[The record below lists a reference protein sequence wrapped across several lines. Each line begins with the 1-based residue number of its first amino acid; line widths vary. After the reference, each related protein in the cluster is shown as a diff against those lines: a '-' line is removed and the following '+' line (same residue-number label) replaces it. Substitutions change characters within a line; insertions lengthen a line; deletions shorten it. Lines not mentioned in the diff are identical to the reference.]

1 MASTLFENADL
12 PAICFGDRLN
22 GLQLTRMIRSSR
34 GGKMRQ
40 HYKMV
45 RLIAALLLTLAGP
58 TRTPA
63 MAQSYP
69 ERPVTIIVPVGP
81 GAGPDVIAR
90 ILADQLSKLWKQQVL
105 IVNRPG
111 GSGIIGAQ
119 AAIQAA
125 ADGYT
130 LYMPLSSAFVVLPE
144 SKTKLPVD
152 LQNDFAT
159 IGLIG
164 DQPMTYAITPKL
176 GVNSLSEFIAL
187 AKQRPN
193 EILYGASR
201 LSVPHMTGE
210 LLNVRAGIKMGYV
223 PTTGA
228 AKVVQ
233 DIMSGNLH
241 VVVDSIPGMA
251 GALQTGNVKALAVAS
266 DRRLESHPEIP
277 LVSDTLPGVY
287 ARGWFV
293 LVAPAKTPE
302 AIVRKLGEDLRA
314 ALTDT
319 DLRRRFEIVGTFPRP
334 SSIEQTRAFIKTEQ
348 DLWRP
353 IVRQIGVDGP

>member
-1 MASTLFENADL
+1 MLRYYASVLIVVAFL
-12 PAICFGDRLN
+12 AIVCGTGN
-22 GLQLTRMIRSSR
+22 
-34 GGKMRQ
+34 
-40 HYKMV
+40 
-45 RLIAALLLTLAGP
+45 IAS
-58 TRTPA
+58 
-63 MAQSYP
+63 AQSYP
-69 ERPVTIIVPVGP
+69 EKPVTLIVPVGP
-81 GAGPDVIAR
+81 GSGPDVIAR
-90 ILADQLSKLWKQQVL
+90 ILADQLSKQWKQQVL

-152 LQNDFAT
+152 LEKDFRT

-164 DQPMTYAITPKL
+164 DQPMTYAVTPKL
-176 GVNSLSEFIAL
+176 GVNTLSDFITL

-193 EILYGASR
+193 QILYGASR

-210 LLNVRAGIKMGYV
+210 LLNVRAGIKLGYV

-251 GALQTGNVKALAVAS
+251 GALQTGSVLALAVAS
-266 DRRLESHPEIP
+266 DKRLESHPNIP
-277 LVSDTLPGVY
+277 LVSETLPGVY

-293 LVAPAKTPE
+293 LVAPTKTPE
-302 AIVRKLGEDLRA
+302 LIVRKLGEDLRT
-314 ALTDT
+314 ALGEAE
-319 DLRRRFEIVGTFPRP
+319 LRRRFEVVGTFARP

-353 IVRQIGVDGP
+353 IVQQIGVDQ